1 MVITVARTVAMI
13 VFITGNN
20 NNNNNFG
27 DEDG

>member
-13 VFITGNN
+13 VLITGNN
-20 NNNNNFG
+20 NSNNYG

>member
-20 NNNNNFG
+20 NNNNFG